1 MNTQLRK
8 KANNGFDKG
17 FFKLMNNSVSGK
29 IMENVRNQRDIKL
42 VTNKRRINLVSQPN
56 YYSTKKF
63 SEELIPIEIKKKN
76 KNKNG

>member
-56 YYSTKKF
+56 YYSTKNF

>member
-1 MNTQLRK
+1 MKTQLGK

-29 IMENVRNQRDIKL
+29 TMENVRNQRDIKL
-42 VTNKRRINLVSQPN
+42 VTNKIRINLVSQPN

-76 KNKNG
+76 RNG